1 MGPGSLEG
9 QPDLLSHGQSRSP
22 ETPHY
27 PCAGHRSALIRFT
40 SEFGMRLVAT
50 RWADMSVRWYRIA
63 MAARKNWFEAYKLR
77 KAECSQLY

>member
-9 QPDLLSHGQSRSP
+9 QPVLLSHG

-27 PCAGHRSALIRFT
+27 PCAGHRLALIRFT
-40 SEFGMRLVAT
+40 SEFGVWLVAT

-63 MAARKNWFEAYKLR
+63 MAARKNWFAV
-77 KAECSQLY
+77 AFTA